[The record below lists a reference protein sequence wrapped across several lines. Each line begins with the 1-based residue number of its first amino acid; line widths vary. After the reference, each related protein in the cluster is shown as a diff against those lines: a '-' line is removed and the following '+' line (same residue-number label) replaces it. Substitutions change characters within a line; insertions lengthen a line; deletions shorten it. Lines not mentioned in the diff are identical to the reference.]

1 MFFFEVAES
10 IGIVSFALSGLLIS
24 YKERL
29 DILGLF
35 ITSFL
40 TALGGGVIRDVLV
53 DRLPYSFT
61 HYLPISLVLI
71 VLTIGLSL
79 NLHKKT
85 SIERNFWYILSDSIG
100 LVSFAIAGAIV
111 AYKVEFNYFGVIF
124 MALVTAIGGGTLRDT
139 LLNKI
144 PFFLRSEFYGSVAL
158 IIGSV
163 IYILGNLKAINGW
176 TLTLLFGV
184 GITLRLKA
192 YYRKWEL
199 PKI

>member
-1 MFFFEVAES
+1 MFLFEVAES
-10 IGIVSFALSGLLIS
+10 IGIVSFAFSGLLIS

-40 TALGGGVIRDVLV
+40 TALGGGVIRDLLV
-53 DRLPYSFT
+53 NRLPYSFT

-71 VLTIGLSL
+71 VMTIGLSL
-79 NLHKKT
+79 KLHKKT

-100 LVSFAIAGAIV
+100 LVSFAIAGAMV
-111 AYKVEFNYFGVIF
+111 AYRVEFNYFGVIF
-124 MALVTAIGGGTLRDT
+124 MALVTAIGGGALRDT

-144 PFFLRSEFYGSVAL
+144 PFFLKSEFYGSVAL
-158 IIGSV
+158 IIGSIV
-163 IYILGNLKAINGW
+163 YILGSLKAINGW
-176 TLTLLFGV
+176 TLALLFGV

-192 YYRKWEL
+192 YYGKWEL